1 MHLHGTD
8 PGVTFHTNCI
18 DLRLSASAP
27 ACFTVGVFTTVD
39 RRLLSAGNKQPSP
52 LNSINS
58 KYLSFGYESVV
69 IHSIQHEKQRKGHTG
84 DTVSNQPP
92 RGEVFLA
99 IRDYGHLL

>member
-18 DLRLSASAP
+18 DLCLSASAP
-27 ACFTVGVFTTVD
+27 ACFTVGVFIAVD
-39 RRLLSAGNKQPSP
+39 RGLLSAGNKQPSR

-58 KYLSFGYESVV
+58 KYLSFEYELVV
-69 IHSIQHEKQRKGHTG
+69 IHSIPLQKQRKGHTG

-92 RGEVFLA
+92 GGRVLA
-99 IRDYGHLL
+99 ILDYSHLL